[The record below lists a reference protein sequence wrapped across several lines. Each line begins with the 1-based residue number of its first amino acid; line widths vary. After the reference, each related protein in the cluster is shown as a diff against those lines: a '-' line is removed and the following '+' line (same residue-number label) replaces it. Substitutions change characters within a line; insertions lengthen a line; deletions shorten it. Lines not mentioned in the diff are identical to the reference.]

1 MEIRTYPD
9 PCLLE
14 ETEVIQEVDDDI
26 RALARDMLDTMYAG
40 RGIGLA
46 APQVGVLRR
55 LIVLNTAARPGEG
68 EEIVLVNPE
77 LLEHG
82 PDLVEEEE
90 GCLSLP
96 GLTGVVPRFRSVR
109 VRGLDLDGRERIVEG
124 DDLLARVLQHEMDHL
139 EGILFI
145 TKVGPVDRA
154 ALRPKLKEMKAK
166 AR

>member
-1 MEIRTYPD
+1 VEIRTYPD

-14 ETEVIQEVDDDI
+14 ETEEVREVDDEI
-26 RALARDMLDTMYAG
+26 RALARDMLETMYAG

-55 LIVLNTAARPGEG
+55 LIVLNPGARPGEG

-82 PDLVEEEE
+82 SDIVEEEE

-96 GLTGVVPRFRSVR
+96 GLTGVVPRFQNVR
-109 VRGLDLDGRERIVEG
+109 VRGLDLEGRERVVEG
-124 DDLLARVLQHEMDHL
+124 ADLLARVLQHEMDHL
-139 EGILFI
+139 EGVLFI

-154 ALRPKLKEMKAK
+154 ALKPKLKEMKAK